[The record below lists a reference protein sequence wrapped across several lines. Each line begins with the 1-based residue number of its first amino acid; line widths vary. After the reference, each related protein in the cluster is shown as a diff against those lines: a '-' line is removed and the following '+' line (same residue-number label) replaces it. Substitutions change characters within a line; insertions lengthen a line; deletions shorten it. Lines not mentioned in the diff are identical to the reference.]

1 MKSGETGYLKIKINN
16 LDSDAMSLV
25 EEIIFSI
32 KTSSALIQKR
42 FPGVVTFVEDAFM
55 VPLTQEDTTALVGH
69 YVAEAQ
75 INFTDRS
82 VSKSDIESGKISQT
96 VYTEFVQGN
105 YPNDEEVAAFEL
117 DITPVQIVSGGG
129 GGVSSYNQ
137 LTNKPKI
144 NGITLSGDKSFS
156 NLGLDEY
163 IKAHHEELK
172 GDKGDP
178 GKDGKTPV
186 KGVDYFD
193 GKDGSDGL
201 DGSDGRDG
209 ASAYDIAVS
218 RGYTGTES
226 EWLESLK
233 GQPGPAG
240 EPGQPGQD
248 GQPGRDGQPGQ
259 DGQPGR
265 DGSDGFSPSA
275 SVERVSD
282 GAVITIID
290 KSGTTTAKVND
301 GQGGGGGGGT
311 TDYNGLSNRP
321 QINGVTLSGNK
332 SYADLGLDTYIQS
345 SVGAGVWTVENTM
358 YVATIEDGDEVRYPH
373 D

>member
-1 MKSGETGYLKIKINN
+1 MKSGETGFLKIKING
-16 LDSDAMSLV
+16 LDEAMSLV
-25 EEIIFSI
+25 ENIIFSI

-42 FPGVVTFVEDAFM
+42 YPETVTFVEGEFLL
-55 VPLTQEDTTALVGH
+55 PLTQEDTTALVGH
-69 YVAEAQ
+69 YMAEAQ

-82 VSKSDIESGKISQT
+82 VSKSNAESGKISQT
-96 VYTEFVQGN
+96 IYTEFVQGN

-129 GGVSSYNQ
+129 VSSYNQ

-144 NGITLSGDKSFS
+144 NGTTLSGDKSFS
-156 NLGLDEY
+156 DLGLDEY
-163 IKAHHEELK
+163 IKEHHEELK
-172 GDKGDP
+172 GDKGEP

-240 EPGQPGQD
+240 EPGQPGE
-248 GQPGRDGQPGQ
+248 DGQPGQ
-259 DGQPGR
+259 DGQPGK
-265 DGSDGFSPSA
+265 DGMNA
-275 SVERVSD
+275 C
-282 GAVITIID
+282 
-290 KSGTTTAKVND
+290 
-301 GQGGGGGGGT
+301 
-311 TDYNGLSNRP
+311 
-321 QINGVTLSGNK
+321 
-332 SYADLGLDTYIQS
+332 
-345 SVGAGVWTVENTM
+345 
-358 YVATIEDGDEVRYPH
+358 YVDGDTLIMILSDDGNEVNY
-373 D
+373 

>member
-1 MKSGETGYLKIKINN
+1 MKSGETGFLKIKING
-16 LDSDAMSLV
+16 LDSEAMSLV
-25 EEIIFSI
+25 ENIIFSI

-42 FPGVVTFVEDAFM
+42 YPETVTFVEGEFLL
-55 VPLTQEDTTALVGH
+55 PLTQEDTTALVGH

-75 INFTDRS
+75 INFADRS

-96 VYTEFVQGN
+96 VYTEFIEGN

-117 DITPVQIVSGGG
+117 EITPVQIVSGGG

-144 NGITLSGDKSFS
+144 NGVTLSGDKSFS

-163 IKAHHEELK
+163 IKEHHEELK
-172 GDKGDP
+172 GDKGEP

-233 GQPGPAG
+233 GPQGPEG
-240 EPGQPGQD
+240 HPGQPGTD
-248 GQPGRDGQPGQ
+248 GA
-259 DGQPGR
+259 
-265 DGSDGFSPSA
+265 DGFSPSA

-282 GAVITIID
+282 GAVITITD
-290 KSGTTTAKVND
+290 KSGPTTAKVYD
-301 GQGGGGGGGT
+301 GSGGGGGGT
-311 TDYNGLSNRP
+311 TDYNALSNRP